1 MNEHKRQEKH
11 KYQNRV
17 TFEQVSSTGEILG
30 GDVWYQNYDS
40 KAAQITDGFAVH
52 QAISEAIKGVQMK
65 KGEEGLELL
74 KQQGRK

>member
-40 KAAQITDGFAVH
+40 KEAQVTDGFDIHSALSK
-52 QAISEAIKGVQMK
+52 AITEVQMNK
-65 KGEEGLELL
+65 AAAGMELL